1 MKQHQLK
8 FLMQVLQATAD
19 SEGNKQVVYQLL
31 EANLEKL
38 DDKLEQDLLGWARS
52 TLVNVNVSEA
62 VFISAVIGD
71 FCNLLQEFPLG
82 NKAIN
87 LEIALTGYKSID
99 MVFTREESP
108 QLWAATQNELG
119 NAYLNRI
126 GGERSQNI
134 EEAIAAYQKALQV
147 YTLSEFPESWA
158 LIKNNMGNAYRERIR
173 GTGSQNLEDAI
184 AAYQE
189 ALQVRTQNALPQEW
203 AMTQGNLGLAYSERI
218 RGDRAENLEQAIAI
232 YESILHFYRH
242 EIFSEDWAIAK
253 NNLGNAYCKRICG
266 NWEQNLELAIAAYE
280 AALQVFTRSGFP
292 ESWAMTQNNLGE
304 AYRQRI
310 KGDRAENI
318 EKSITASELALEVY
332 TRSAFPERWAGSQNN
347 LAIAY
352 YSRILGDRSENL
364 ERAIAASKA
373 ALEVRTREAFPQDW
387 ALTQNNLGNAYLYR
401 GQIDEAIKCFRSA
414 LEILT
419 SAAFPIDCFR
429 SGNNLGNSAFN
440 AGRWKEAIEGYALA
454 IKAVE
459 TSRSWA
465 KTDTRRQNILAEA
478 IDIYENMVQACIN
491 AGQIEK
497 AFEYAERSRS
507 KRLVDL
513 MASNDLYSGGEIPPQ
528 VQDYLQQY
536 EDLQR
541 QIDRERSQNNSGN
554 NRELSEVG
562 RDRAAFQAYSK
573 AIATLESQKQQV
585 WEQIRRLDPVL
596 AGEIQVSAPD
606 FEAMQKLIDRP
617 TTAILS
623 FYTTSN
629 DIHIFVLR
637 QNTITLHTAT
647 GQGLNELQ
655 NWIVRNW
662 LKPYIE
668 EQNTWQS
675 QIGEF
680 LTELSQRL
688 QITEL
693 ISQQLEGI
701 DELILVPH
709 LALHQIPL
717 AALPIGNNQYLGD
730 KFLIGYTPSC
740 QILQFCQQRGEVKDT
755 LTYGTIEDATEDLP
769 FASFE
774 CEQIAQLYNIPDS
787 QRLKGRSQ
795 ATVSNYRQL
804 AKQVQVIHSSHHA
817 QSRIDQPLE
826 SVLKLA
832 DGTITLGQL
841 LTPGWRLP
849 QLSDVFLSCCETG
862 LGVTEIADDIFT
874 LSTGFLCAGARSV
887 VSTLWSVDDLATAIF
902 SMFYYQY
909 RQQGKSRTEALQ
921 QAQIKLRSLAGNTLS
936 THYKPHLAPL
946 LEAKFKQAESDR
958 KAAQQKRDTYP
969 KDSEAYLQWEQECKE
984 RAKLANR
991 IRKAQKHLEEYCQ
1004 KSFPFS
1010 DPVYWAAFI
1019 CAGLH

>member
-1 MKQHQLK
+1 MLQNNLGIAYRNRIRGKKAENMENAIAAYKAAL
-8 FLMQVLQATAD
+8 QVWTREAFPDQWAMLQ
-19 SEGNKQVVYQLL
+19 N
-31 EANLEKL
+31 NLAVAYN
-38 DDKLEQDLLGWARS
+38 DRILGERA
-52 TLVNVNVSEA
+52 
-62 VFISAVIGD
+62 
-71 FCNLLQEFPLG
+71 Q
-82 NKAIN
+82 N
-87 LEIALTGYKSID
+87 LEIALAACQAVLSIRTKEKSP
-99 MVFTREESP
+99 EK
-108 QLWAATQNELG
+108 WGNTQNTLG
-119 NAYLNRI
+119 GIYYDRICGNRA
-126 GGERSQNI
+126 QNL
-134 EEAIAAYQKALQV
+134 ENGIAALQAALQV
-147 YTLSEFPESWA
+147 YTYDAFPQEWA
-158 LIKNNMGNAYRERIR
+158 RVQHNLGNVYRERIKGER
-173 GTGSQNLEDAI
+173 AENLETAIMAFQSALKVYTKDYFPELRATIQNALGVAYCHRIHGEKNQNLEDAI
-184 AAYQE
+184 TTFQ
-189 ALQVRTQNALPQEW
+189 
-203 AMTQGNLGLAYSERI
+203 
-218 RGDRAENLEQAIAI
+218 
-232 YESILHFYRH
+232 
-242 EIFSEDWAIAK
+242 
-253 NNLGNAYCKRICG
+253 
-266 NWEQNLELAIAAYE
+266 
-280 AALQVFTRSGFP
+280 AALDVYTRDAFP
-292 ESWAMTQNNLGE
+292 QKWAVTQNNLGNVYC
-304 AYRQRI
+304 ARI
-310 KGDRAENI
+310 EGDRA
-318 EKSITASELALEVY
+318 K
-332 TRSAFPERWAGSQNN
+332 N
-347 LAIAY
+347 LDTAIASY
-352 YSRILGDRSENL
+352 Q
-364 ERAIAASKA
+364 A
-373 ALEVRTREAFPQDW
+373 ALQVRTREAFPEQW
-387 ALTQNNLGNAYLYR
+387 AETQNNLGTAYYERIEGNKTQNLDRAIQCYQAALQVRTREGFPKDWAMTQYNLGNAYTNQ
-401 GQIDEAIKCFRSA
+401 GQMAEAITCYRSA
-414 LEILT
+414 LEIYQPFI
-419 SAAFPIDCFR
+419 FPVECLR
-429 SGNNLGNSAFN
+429 AGRELGNRALFLE
-440 AGRWKEAIEGYALA
+440 RWSEAIEGYALA

-465 KTDTRRQNILAEA
+465 KTDTRRQQILAEA

-513 MASNDLYSGGEIPPQ
+513 MASNDLYFGGEIPPE
-528 VQDYLQQY
+528 VQHYLQQY
-536 EDLQR
+536 EDLQH

-655 NWIVRNW
+655 NWIFQNW

-688 QITEL
+688 QITEV
-693 ISQQLEGI
+693 ISQHLEGI

-717 AALPIGNNQYLGD
+717 AALPIGSDRYLGD
-730 KFLIGYTPSC
+730 KFLIRYTPSC

-774 CEQIAQLYNIPDS
+774 GEQIAQLYNIPDS

-969 KDSEAYLQWEQECKE
+969 KDSPAYLQWEQECKE

-1010 DPVYWAAFI
+1010 HPVYWAAFI